1 MEYHLRLIPGGI
13 YNSDLEIIRN
23 SIKIN
28 GDKVCSHSIVVSHP
42 KGVSIALQINFAL
55 ELNAKNPPK
64 VASLNILG
72 FTTNSGRK
80 LRFNIDPFPCTEF
93 TIGTQTLETNGSYK
107 SLGYPLELP
116 KITDNDLLES
126 IKILANYNNNSTI
139 RKAELDAICR
149 LIIATSE
156 SIRFSS
162 VANGIN
168 SILGTEAVF
177 SPNSFEIIGWGGHS
191 VAS

>member
-13 YNSDLEIIRN
+13 YNSDVEVIRN

-42 KGVSIALQINFAL
+42 EGVSIALQINFAL

-64 VASLNILG
+64 EASLNILG

-93 TIGTQTLETNGSYK
+93 TIGAQTLETNGSYK
-107 SLGYPLELP
+107 SLGHPMELP
-116 KITDNDLLES
+116 KITDNNLLES
-126 IKILANYNNNSTI
+126 IKILANYNGSTI
-139 RKAELDAICR
+139 KEPELDAVCR

-162 VANGIN
+162 VAKGIN